1 MLYISQILILLIVLV
16 KNNEHTL
23 TISFENIRDNNGTIL
38 VGIYTDEKGWKKKTP
53 TYEMI
58 ISKTSLIDGRLSST
72 IPELKEGVYGI
83 AVLDDVNDNQVVDMG
98 FIFPKEGFGFS
109 NYEHKTWFLPAFEDF
124 DFDYPQVNKITIRM
138 RYLEE
143 D

>member
-58 ISKTSLIDGRLSST
+58 ISKTSLIDDSNLEST
-72 IPELKEGVYGI
+72 SAWGC
-83 AVLDDVNDNQVVDMG
+83 VLDV
-98 FIFPKEGFGFS
+98 
-109 NYEHKTWFLPAFEDF
+109 T
-124 DFDYPQVNKITIRM
+124 
-138 RYLEE
+138 
-143 D
+143 